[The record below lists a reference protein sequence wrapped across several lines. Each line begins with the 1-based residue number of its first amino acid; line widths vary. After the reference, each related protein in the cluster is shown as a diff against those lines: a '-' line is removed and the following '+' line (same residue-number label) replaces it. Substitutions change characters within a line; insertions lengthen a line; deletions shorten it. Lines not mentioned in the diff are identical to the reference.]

1 MAPTPAPQLAQR
13 ARKEKSLKNVNAPK
27 NQTTRRILLGAC
39 TTALAVVFTVSLP
52 RQAQAQ
58 NVDVPPVPATI
69 QVEAG
74 NTAFLVGHAAGS
86 QNYVCLPTSTGFA
99 YSLFT
104 PEATLFN
111 DDMDQIITH
120 FNSPNRNPNPS
131 PTPDVK
137 GTIRATWESSR
148 DTSTIWAKA
157 IATATDSTDPNF
169 VEKGSIAW
177 VLLEVVGHMDGP
189 TGGDRLSDTTF
200 VQRLLTHG
208 GSAPSDCTSSTD
220 VGKRAFVPYTADYFF
235 YRKLD
240 DGQ

>member
-1 MAPTPAPQLAQR
+1 M
-13 ARKEKSLKNVNAPK
+13 KNCNEPK
-27 NQTTRRILLGAC
+27 NQTTRRILLIAC
-39 TTALAVVFTVSLP
+39 AAALAVVFTVSLP

-58 NVDVPPVPATI
+58 HVVVPPVPPTI
-69 QVEAG
+69 QVEAVEAG
-74 NTAFLVGHAAGS
+74 NTAFLEGHAVGT
-86 QNYVCLPTSTGFA
+86 QNYICLPCTVGPTCTTGFA

-120 FNSPNRNPNPS
+120 FNSPNLNPNPS
-131 PTPDVK
+131 PTPDVR

-157 IATATDSTDPNF
+157 IAQADHSTDPTF
-169 VEKGSIAW
+169 VEQGAVAW

-189 TGGDRLSDTTF
+189 TGGDRLSDETTF
-200 VQRLLTHG
+200 VQRLNTHG
-208 GSAPSDCTSSTD
+208 GVAPSDCASSAD
-220 VGKRAFVPYTADYFF
+220 IGKKAFVPYRANYFF
-235 YRKLD
+235 YHKSD

>member
-1 MAPTPAPQLAQR
+1 MENCT
-13 ARKEKSLKNVNAPK
+13 APK
-27 NQTTRRILLGAC
+27 NLSTRRILLVAC

-58 NVDVPPVPATI
+58 QVDVPPVPTQI
-69 QVEAG
+69 QVQAG
-74 NTAFLVGHAAGS
+74 NTAFLVGHAAGT
-86 QNYVCLPTSTGFA
+86 QNYICLPSGTGFA

-111 DDMDQIITH
+111 DDGDQLITH
-120 FNSPNRNPNPS
+120 FFSPNANPDPAEH
-131 PTPDVK
+131 

-157 IATATDSTDPNF
+157 IAQATDSTDPNF
-169 VEKGSIAW
+169 VEKGAVAW
-177 VLLEVVGHMDGP
+177 LLLEVVGHKDGP

-208 GSAPSDCTSSTD
+208 GSAPSDCSSSTD

-235 YRKLD
+235 YHKSD
-240 DGQ
+240 DGK